1 MISKQE
7 SEAPMSTV
15 GSVRKKS
22 YFPAE
27 ASLSCLELS
36 HTEPWASADS
46 PVSQK
51 QLNDKDLV

>member
-1 MISKQE
+1 
-7 SEAPMSTV
+7 MSTV

-27 ASLSCLELS
+27 ASLSCLATWELS
-36 HTEPWASADS
+36 HAEPWASADS
-46 PVSQK
+46 PVRHK